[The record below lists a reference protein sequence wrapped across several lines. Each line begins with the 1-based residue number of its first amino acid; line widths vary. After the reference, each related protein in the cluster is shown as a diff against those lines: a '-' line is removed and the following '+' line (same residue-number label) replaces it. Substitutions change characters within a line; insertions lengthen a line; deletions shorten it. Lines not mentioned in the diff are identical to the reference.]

1 MKRNSSSGLQPENF
15 TFARQPIFRPPAE
28 IVRHAMQR
36 GGGQH
41 QLQPSQIIDSSPFT
55 PAKAIDTTAERSAR
69 NSTASESE
77 EQFSMSIAEGRA
89 KRKRVA
95 PTRFE
100 DEDYSESS
108 PFKKKTKD
116 KSGGIGGNG
125 SQPSPLVGKPSMST
139 NKQVLVSDFLF

>member
-1 MKRNSSSGLQPENF
+1 MKKSGSHLQPENF
-15 TFARQPIFRPPAE
+15 TFARQPIYRPPAE

-41 QLQPSQIIDSSPFT
+41 QVQASQIIDSAPFT
-55 PAKAIDTTAERSAR
+55 PAKALEETESPAPVSRSAR
-69 NSTASESE
+69 TSTNSESE

-100 DEDYSESS
+100 DENYEES
-108 PFKKKTKD
+108 PFKKKTPK
-116 KSGGIGGNG
+116 GPPGPNG
-125 SQPSPLVGKPSMST
+125 SQTANQNTIVS
-139 NKQVLVSDFLF
+139 KQVFISFVLNPF

>member
-1 MKRNSSSGLQPENF
+1 
-15 TFARQPIFRPPAE
+15 
-28 IVRHAMQR
+28 MQR

-41 QLQPSQIIDSSPFT
+41 QVQPSQIIDSAPFT
-55 PAKAIDTTAERSAR
+55 PAKAVESEAPAPLSRSAR

-100 DEDYSESS
+100 DEDYAES
-108 PFKKKTKD
+108 PFAKKKTTKGPPG
-116 KSGGIGGNG
+116 SNGSQSAPG
-125 SQPSPLVGKPSMST
+125 SQPSSSSS
-139 NKQVLVSDFLF
+139 KQVFIYSFILFSFN

>member
-1 MKRNSSSGLQPENF
+1 
-15 TFARQPIFRPPAE
+15 
-28 IVRHAMQR
+28 MQR

-41 QLQPSQIIDSSPFT
+41 QVQPSQIIDSSPFT
-55 PAKAIDTTAERSAR
+55 PAKAIDPMADRSAR

-77 EQFSMSIAEGRA
+77 EMFSMSIAEGRA

-95 PTRFE
+95 PSRFE

-116 KSGGIGGNG
+116 KSGSNGGNG
-125 SQPSPLVGKPSMST
+125 SQPSPLIGKPSLSAG
-139 NKQVLVSDFLF
+139 KQVRIVFWLFHVFIFNRILL